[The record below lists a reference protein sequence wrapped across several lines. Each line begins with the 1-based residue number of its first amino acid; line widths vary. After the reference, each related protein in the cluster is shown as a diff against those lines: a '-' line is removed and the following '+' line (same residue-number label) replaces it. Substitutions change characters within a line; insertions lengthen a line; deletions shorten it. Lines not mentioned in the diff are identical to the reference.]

1 MFARPLNDLP
11 ALNAGL
17 NALSTILLVSGWI
30 LIRKGLWRQHAY
42 CMAAALVTSAL
53 FLTSYL
59 YYHYSHGHTTFVGPA
74 AARAVYL
81 CVLIPHIILAVV
93 MVPFILKL
101 VYHAA
106 RRQWDRHR
114 RTARYTLPV
123 WLYVSVTGVIVYVML
138 YQIYMPGKS

>member
-1 MFARPLNDLP
+1 
-11 ALNAGL
+11 
-17 NALSTILLVSGWI
+17 
-30 LIRKGLWRQHAY
+30 
-42 CMAAALVTSAL
+42 MAKII
-53 FLTSYL
+53 
-59 YYHYSHGHTTFVGPA
+59 
-74 AARAVYL
+74 YL
-81 CVLIPHIILAVV
+81 CILIPHIILAVV

-138 YQIYMPGKS
+138 YQIYPPVPVQPKIQVLAIER